1 MVAALPSTS
10 TQNGDSSKRKK
21 ERSMGDNR
29 IIQVFVRRVDTSKT
43 FGENIIFMLNRAS
56 ESKGLL
62 LPGSHSLFRLDNS
75 EEDLVMQLLLLKIL
89 YLLFTTPGTQQYFY
103 TNDLRVLVDV
113 FLRELIDLP
122 DESEALRHTYLRV
135 LNPLLSNTQLRDLAY
150 KHPQIRRTLQA
161 LVAHSHVREI
171 NPTTL
176 RLVDRCLN
184 APWCKAIEGEEEP
197 LSPRHLVTSGHS
209 GHTMST
215 AVLPDNLADS
225 EPPTPRFKTHHKSAS
240 VDVVADVHP
249 ATSDTSTTSKTT
261 TNATQ
266 DLPPPLFI
274 PVTTTSAPSP
284 ALANGAIKSPG
295 ASPLTHTLRVRTK
308 SHGHLTRADAS
319 AALALSVQRAEA
331 NLHGGRLVSGG
342 VSSDTEKKD
351 TLPLAK
357 SFPLHLSG
365 SVTAA
370 PPVPKIDPKHLQ
382 ASSSSS
388 RKPGPK
394 QSRSIGVSGEGS
406 KRTASPGAL
415 RRKGPIP
422 PAIPS
427 KSKKPSA
434 MSANGDPVSRTA
446 VSGRGVDPS
455 PLSKV
460 SFPVAQ

>member
-1 MVAALPSTS
+1 
-10 TQNGDSSKRKK
+10 
-21 ERSMGDNR
+21 
-29 IIQVFVRRVDTSKT
+29 
-43 FGENIIFMLNRAS
+43 
-56 ESKGLL
+56 
-62 LPGSHSLFRLDNS
+62 
-75 EEDLVMQLLLLKIL
+75 MQLLLLKIL

-150 KHPQIRRTLQA
+150 KRPQIRRTLQA
-161 LVAHSHVREI
+161 LVAHSHVRDI
-171 NPTTL
+171 NSTTL

-184 APWCKAIEGEEEP
+184 APWCKAIENEEEP
-197 LSPRHLVTSGHS
+197 HSPRPSVPSGHS

-215 AVLPDNLADS
+215 AASPVDLSDLD
-225 EPPTPRFKTHHKSAS
+225 PPMPRFKTHHKSAS
-240 VDVVADVHP
+240 VDVVADVYP
-249 ATSDTSTTSKTT
+249 ATSETPT

-266 DLPPPLFI
+266 DPPPSSHFI
-274 PVTTTSAPSP
+274 PVTTTPAPSQSPSPTPTP
-284 ALANGAIKSPG
+284 AQTNGTIKKSPP
-295 ASPLTHTLRVRTK
+295 ASPVTHTLRIRTK

-319 AALALSVQRAEA
+319 AALALSAQRAEA

-357 SFPLHLSG
+357 SFPLHLSA
-365 SVTAA
+365 SVAVP
-370 PPVPKIDPKHLQ
+370 PPVPRIDPKHLQ
-382 ASSSSS
+382 ASSSGSS
-388 RKPGPK
+388 KPKSKP
-394 QSRSIGVSGEGS
+394 SRSGGVGVGVSGEGGT
-406 KRTASPGAL
+406 KRAASPGAL
-415 RRKGPIP
+415 RRKAPTP

-434 MSANGDPVSRTA
+434 MSANGDVVRRTA
-446 VSGRGVDPS
+446 VSGKGVEPS

>member
-1 MVAALPSTS
+1 
-10 TQNGDSSKRKK
+10 
-21 ERSMGDNR
+21 
-29 IIQVFVRRVDTSKT
+29 
-43 FGENIIFMLNRAS
+43 
-56 ESKGLL
+56 
-62 LPGSHSLFRLDNS
+62 
-75 EEDLVMQLLLLKIL
+75 MQLLLLKIL

-150 KHPQIRRTLQA
+150 KQPQIRRTLQA
-161 LVAHSHVREI
+161 LVAHSHVRDI
-171 NPTTL
+171 NSTTL

-184 APWCKAIEGEEEP
+184 APWCKAIENEEP
-197 LSPRHLVTSGHS
+197 HSPGLSVASGQS

-215 AVLPDNLADS
+215 AVLSADLADLD
-225 EPPTPRFKTHHKSAS
+225 PPMPRFKTHHKSAS

-249 ATSDTSTTSKTT
+249 AASETSTTTPKTT
-261 TNATQ
+261 TNSAQ
-266 DLPPPLFI
+266 DPPSSHSV
-274 PVTTTSAPSP
+274 PVTTTSAPST
-284 ALANGAIKSPG
+284 AQTNGTIKSPPS
-295 ASPLTHTLRVRTK
+295 SPVTHNHRVRTK

-351 TLPLAK
+351 TMPLAK
-357 SFPLHLSG
+357 SFPLHLSA
-365 SVTAA
+365 SVTIA

-382 ASSSSS
+382 ASASGSGSWSGSS
-388 RKPGPK
+388 KPRPK
-394 QSRSIGVSGEGS
+394 PSRSVGVSVSGAGT
-406 KRTASPGAL
+406 KRAASPGAL
-415 RRKGPIP
+415 RRKAPTP

-434 MSANGDPVSRTA
+434 MSANGGVVSRTA
-446 VSGRGVDPS
+446 VSSRGMEPS

-460 SFPVAQ
+460 SYPVAQ

>member
-1 MVAALPSTS
+1 
-10 TQNGDSSKRKK
+10 
-21 ERSMGDNR
+21 
-29 IIQVFVRRVDTSKT
+29 
-43 FGENIIFMLNRAS
+43 
-56 ESKGLL
+56 
-62 LPGSHSLFRLDNS
+62 
-75 EEDLVMQLLLLKIL
+75 MQLLLLKIL

-150 KHPQIRRTLQA
+150 KQPQIRRTLQA
-161 LVAHSHVREI
+161 LVAHSHVRDI
-171 NPTTL
+171 NSTTL

-184 APWCKAIEGEEEP
+184 APWCKAIEKEEEP
-197 LSPRHLVTSGHS
+197 HSPGLSVASGHS
-209 GHTMST
+209 GHTVSN
-215 AVLPDNLADS
+215 AVLSVDLADLD
-225 EPPTPRFKTHHKSAS
+225 PPMPRFKTHHKSAS
-240 VDVVADVHP
+240 VDVVADAHP
-249 ATSDTSTTSKTT
+249 ATSETSTTSTT
-261 TNATQ
+261 TTKNTTQ
-266 DLPPPLFI
+266 DPPSSHSI
-274 PVTTTSAPSP
+274 PVTATSAPP
-284 ALANGAIKSPG
+284 TAQTNGTIKSPP
-295 ASPLTHTLRVRTK
+295 ASPVTHTLRVRTK

-351 TLPLAK
+351 TMPLAK
-357 SFPLHLSG
+357 SFPLHLSA
-365 SVTAA
+365 SVTIA

-382 ASSSSS
+382 ASSSGSGYGSGSGSGSS
-388 RKPGPK
+388 KTRSKP
-394 QSRSIGVSGEGS
+394 SRSIGVSGGGT
-406 KRTASPGAL
+406 KRAASPGAL
-415 RRKGPIP
+415 RRKAPTP

-434 MSANGDPVSRTA
+434 MSANGGVVSRTA
-446 VSGRGVDPS
+446 VSGRGVEPS